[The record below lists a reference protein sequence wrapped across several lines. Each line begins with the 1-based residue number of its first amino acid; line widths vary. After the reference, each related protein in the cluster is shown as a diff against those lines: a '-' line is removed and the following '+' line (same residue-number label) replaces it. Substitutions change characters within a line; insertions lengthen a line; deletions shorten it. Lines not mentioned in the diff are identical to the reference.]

1 MTSIL
6 NYYYFKLSL
15 EAIEMQ
21 LKPTTLAINILM
33 TMNSGIFATVASGCM
48 IGH

>member
-6 NYYYFKLSL
+6 NYYYLKLSL

-21 LKPTTLAINILM
+21 IKSTTLVTIILM
-33 TMNSGIFATVASGCM
+33 TINSGIFATVASGCI